1 MNEFMRHQTGVT
13 SVVSTLTTLEALT
26 FVVAALLH
34 VGLTIPLGF
43 AQLSEPQIIPAAIVE
58 GLCGTFLAAAA
69 YAAFTQ
75 RAAAWQLTLA
85 AHAFALAGVALGTVA
100 LAVGAGPRT
109 VGNDIIYHGVMVFT
123 LGMGMFLLQWPSARG
138 PLTSCKGHTNT
149 SP

>member
-1 MNEFMRHQTGVT
+1 MNELMKHQTGVT

-26 FVVAALLH
+26 FLMAALLH

-43 AQLSEPQIIPAAIVE
+43 VQLSEPQIIPAAIVE

-69 YAAFTQ
+69 YAAFTR

-109 VGNDIIYHGVMVFT
+109 VGNDIYHGIMVFA

-138 PLTSCKGHTNT
+138 SSTSRKGPTNI
-149 SP
+149 SH